1 MKLSS
6 DIYIDRYARPRDI
19 DSGAINL
26 ETRDGGSINND
37 NNVQ

>member
-19 DSGAINL
+19 DSDAINL
-26 ETRDGGSINND
+26 ETGDGVSINND